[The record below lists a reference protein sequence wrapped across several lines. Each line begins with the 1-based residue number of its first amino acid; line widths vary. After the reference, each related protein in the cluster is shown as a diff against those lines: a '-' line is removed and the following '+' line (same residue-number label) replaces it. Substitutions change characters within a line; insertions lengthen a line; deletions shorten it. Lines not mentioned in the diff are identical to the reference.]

1 MLLALHALSG
11 ATPRK
16 KAEATTIQAKARAE
30 FAVCYQQSI
39 QAMKECSFGGCG
51 NILAACYE
59 RQLAVVQLDTDRK
72 LLRLQEGRCR
82 EEVDSLEQAHAAWRE
97 RLEIS
102 PTLKD
107 AWAGQDLRVEAALLR
122 NHTLK
127 AMLEACA
134 KEGGQ
139 R

>member
-1 MLLALHALSG
+1 MLLALTGLAS
-11 ATPRK
+11 AAPRK
-16 KAEATTIQAKARAE
+16 PSKAVTVEAKARAE

-59 RQLAVVQLDTDRK
+59 RQLAVVQLDTDQK
-72 LLRLQEGRCR
+72 LLRLQEGPCR

-97 RLEIS
+97 RLDIS

-107 AWAGQDLRVEAALLR
+107 AWAGQDLRVNAALLR

-127 AMLEACA
+127 AMLEACT
-134 KEGGQ
+134 KEKGQ